1 MLAQCRRVR
10 QMRRSDQRE
19 WTFRLRQPREQW
31 HRQLQFTDAG
41 RDIDDLAEIRAWPA
55 AAGQCGVET
64 RVAGRHR
71 AQRRLAIALPE
82 PRIAQQGLQ
91 CFGACRHPSTE
102 RTSCRARTD
111 VATYTNYAPFDHPYH
126 IITDP
131 CRER

>member
-71 AQRRLAIALPE
+71 AQRRLARSE
-82 PRIAQQGLQ
+82 EHTSELQ
-91 CFGACRHPSTE
+91 SLM
-102 RTSCRARTD
+102 RTSYAVVCLKKQKKRP
-111 VATYTNYAPFDHPYH
+111 YTV
-126 IITDP
+126 
-131 CRER
+131 